1 MKKLFFLLTAFTI
14 VLSCSSDET
23 STPVTPPPAPV
34 AKYTITLSAG
44 EGGTVSTTGGE
55 YEAGQTVS
63 VTATPQGEYVF
74 TGWSDGITDATRT
87 ITISSN
93 STLTANFEKRKY
105 PLTIN
110 FEGEGEVLEE
120 IVNAGRTTEYDS
132 GTTVKLT
139 AQAAAEWVFVGWTG
153 DVESTEESVQIV
165 IGEPKEVTATFEKK
179 KYPLTVNIEGEGEV
193 LEEIVNAGRT
203 TDYDSGTIVKL
214 TAQPE
219 DEWLFTGWSGDIGDI
234 DPTENPIQLNII
246 ESKTVTATFE
256 KKKYPLT
263 VNIEGEG
270 EVLEEIVNAGRTT
283 DYDSGTTVKLTAQPE
298 DEWLF
303 TGWSGDIGE
312 VEPAENPIQLSII
325 ESKTVTATFE
335 KKKYPLTVNIE
346 GEGEVLE
353 EIVNAGRT
361 TDYDSGTIVKLTAQ
375 PEDEWLFT
383 GWSGDIGDIDPT
395 ENPIQLNIIESKTVT
410 ATFEK
415 KKYPLTVNI
424 EGEGEVL
431 EEIVNAGRTTDYDS
445 GTIVKLTAQPEDEW
459 LFTGWSGDIGD
470 IDPTENPIQLNIIES
485 KTVTATFEKKK
496 YPLTVNIEGEGEV
509 LEEIVNA
516 GRTTDYDSGTT
527 VKLTA
532 QPEDEWLFTGWSGD
546 IGDIDPTE
554 NPIQLNI
561 IESKTVTATFEKKKY
576 PLTVNIEGEGEVLE
590 EIVNAG
596 RTTDYNSGTTVKL
609 TALPAEGWE
618 FIEWQGDLTGTD
630 NSTQITIDKA
640 KTVKAIF
647 ILSPLSLNN
656 SIVEY
661 EEIHP
666 FLAEPVLNSKLQIN
680 VIVLNYIPS
689 KDNGYTVDQNT
700 FPFRDDSGNYDPK
713 LKVKDFKK
721 WILGETIRVKK
732 GIEEGSRFRGY
743 KTNND
748 PYIGIKV
755 IKYINIYKIPKTER
769 SLSQESFAVDSTEAY
784 YPDYHKLFED
794 LKIKELVENENVK
807 EIWFNRKSLAV
818 PESNMSSPTSGD
830 ISNLYYGQGYQF
842 NNDYENTD
850 LPIYDRTYV
859 VYSHWLHNSYDFT
872 LHVRGHQIER
882 QMSYFED
889 GNFLWGKFKGFNI
902 GENGRERGCGTVHYP
917 VNATSDYQYNN
928 SSSVLSD
935 IENWL
940 PDNSGEQTLINS
952 DSWKRD
958 ITISTSMPIWNDYK
972 SETNRSIIGNDP
984 QGGWMIYWF
993 QSIPGENNNIP
1004 YSIDGRNCKL
1014 TNWWDLFYNWDN
1026 SINQNKTLWTN
1037 ESSEES
1043 NIYID
1048 KNGVTI
1054 KAEPW
1059 AKVGDKGI
1067 IDGVEYTIVDE
1078 GILRRMI
1085 ANGQDVTKVVTSK
1098 ITNFER
1104 LFSNKTEFNQS
1115 IGNWDV
1121 SNVTNMYDTF
1131 YGTNFNQDISNWD
1144 VSNVRLMQGT
1154 FAKSQFN
1161 QPIGNWD
1168 ISNVNNMRY
1177 MFWDASTFNQDLSNW
1192 CVTNFTSVPLDFDT
1206 GATAWTLPKPIWGTC
1221 PE

>member
-1 MKKLFFLLTAFTI
+1 MRKLLFILSIFAI

-23 STPVTPPPAPV
+23 STPVTPPAPIV
-34 AKYTITLSAG
+34 KYTITLSAG

-74 TGWSDGITDATRT
+74 TSWSDGNTNATRT

-93 STLTANFEKRKY
+93 STLTAN
-105 PLTIN
+105 
-110 FEGEGEVLEE
+110 
-120 IVNAGRTTEYDS
+120 
-132 GTTVKLT
+132 
-139 AQAAAEWVFVGWTG
+139 
-153 DVESTEESVQIV
+153 
-165 IGEPKEVTATFEKK
+165 
-179 KYPLTVNIEGEGEV
+179 
-193 LEEIVNAGRT
+193 
-203 TDYDSGTIVKL
+203 
-214 TAQPE
+214 
-219 DEWLFTGWSGDIGDI
+219 
-234 DPTENPIQLNII
+234 
-246 ESKTVTATFE
+246 
-256 KKKYPLT
+256 
-263 VNIEGEG
+263 
-270 EVLEEIVNAGRTT
+270 
-283 DYDSGTTVKLTAQPE
+283 
-298 DEWLF
+298 
-303 TGWSGDIGE
+303 
-312 VEPAENPIQLSII
+312 
-325 ESKTVTATFE
+325 
-335 KKKYPLTVNIE
+335 
-346 GEGEVLE
+346 
-353 EIVNAGRT
+353 
-361 TDYDSGTIVKLTAQ
+361 
-375 PEDEWLFT
+375 
-383 GWSGDIGDIDPT
+383 
-395 ENPIQLNIIESKTVT
+395 
-410 ATFEK
+410 
-415 KKYPLTVNI
+415 
-424 EGEGEVL
+424 
-431 EEIVNAGRTTDYDS
+431 
-445 GTIVKLTAQPEDEW
+445 
-459 LFTGWSGDIGD
+459 
-470 IDPTENPIQLNIIES
+470 
-485 KTVTATFEKKK
+485 FEKKK

-546 IGDIDPTE
+546 IGDIDTTE

-576 PLTVNIEGEGEVLE
+576 PLTVNIEGEGIVEEVV
-590 EIVNAG
+590 IAQG
-596 RTTDYNSGTTVKL
+596 KTTDYSSGSVLEL
-609 TALPAEGWE
+609 TAKPSDGWS
-618 FIEWQGDLTGTD
+618 FVEWQGDLTGTD
-630 NSTQITIDKA
+630 NPKQITIDKA

-656 SIVEY
+656 STVEY

-666 FLAEPVLNSKLQIN
+666 FLTEPVLNSKRQIN

-732 GIEEGSRFRGY
+732 GIEEGSIFRGY

-769 SLSQESFAVDSTEAY
+769 SLSQERFALDSTEAY

-807 EIWFNRKSLAV
+807 EIWFNRKSLSV

-830 ISNLYYGQGYQF
+830 ISNLYYEQGYQF

-917 VNATSDYQYNN
+917 VNATSGYQYNN

-993 QSIPGENNNIP
+993 QSIPGDILIPFNKDGEN
-1004 YSIDGRNCKL
+1004 YK
-1014 TNWWDLFYNWDN
+1014 
-1026 SINQNKTLWTN
+1026 
-1037 ESSEES
+1037 
-1043 NIYID
+1043 
-1048 KNGVTI
+1048 
-1054 KAEPW
+1054 
-1059 AKVGDKGI
+1059 
-1067 IDGVEYTIVDE
+1067 
-1078 GILRRMI
+1078 
-1085 ANGQDVTKVVTSK
+1085 
-1098 ITNFER
+1098 
-1104 LFSNKTEFNQS
+1104 
-1115 IGNWDV
+1115 
-1121 SNVTNMYDTF
+1121 
-1131 YGTNFNQDISNWD
+1131 
-1144 VSNVRLMQGT
+1144 
-1154 FAKSQFN
+1154 
-1161 QPIGNWD
+1161 
-1168 ISNVNNMRY
+1168 
-1177 MFWDASTFNQDLSNW
+1177 LSNW
-1192 CVTNFTSVPLDFDT
+1192 WNLFYDWDD
-1206 GATAWTLPKPIWGTC
+1206 AIKENRKQW
-1221 PE
+1221 E

>member
-1 MKKLFFLLTAFTI
+1 MKKLLSLLIAFAL

-23 STPVTPPPAPV
+23 STPVTPPAPIV
-34 AKYTITLSAG
+34 KYTITLSAG

-55 YEAGQTVS
+55 YEVGQTVS
-63 VTATPQGEYVF
+63 VTATPQGEYLF
-74 TGWSDGITDATRT
+74 KDWSDGNTDATRT

-153 DVESTEESVQIV
+153 AIESTEESVQIV

-193 LEEIVNAGRT
+193 IEEIIEADRT
-203 TDYDSGTIVKL
+203 TDYDSGTTVKL
-214 TAQPE
+214 TAQPA
-219 DEWLFTGWSGDIGDI
+219 DEWLFTGWTGDIGDI
-234 DPTENPIQLNII
+234 DPTENPIQLTII

-263 VNIEGEG
+263 VNIVGEG
-270 EVLEEIVNAGRTT
+270 EVLEEIVNTGRTT
-283 DYDSGTTVKLTAQPE
+283 DYD
-298 DEWLF
+298 
-303 TGWSGDIGE
+303 
-312 VEPAENPIQLSII
+312 
-325 ESKTVTATFE
+325 
-335 KKKYPLTVNIE
+335 
-346 GEGEVLE
+346 
-353 EIVNAGRT
+353 
-361 TDYDSGTIVKLTAQ
+361 
-375 PEDEWLFT
+375 
-383 GWSGDIGDIDPT
+383 
-395 ENPIQLNIIESKTVT
+395 
-410 ATFEK
+410 
-415 KKYPLTVNI
+415 
-424 EGEGEVL
+424 
-431 EEIVNAGRTTDYDS
+431 
-445 GTIVKLTAQPEDEW
+445 
-459 LFTGWSGDIGD
+459 
-470 IDPTENPIQLNIIES
+470 
-485 KTVTATFEKKK
+485 
-496 YPLTVNIEGEGEV
+496 
-509 LEEIVNA
+509 
-516 GRTTDYDSGTT
+516 
-527 VKLTA
+527 
-532 QPEDEWLFTGWSGD
+532 
-546 IGDIDPTE
+546 
-554 NPIQLNI
+554 
-561 IESKTVTATFEKKKY
+561 
-576 PLTVNIEGEGEVLE
+576 
-590 EIVNAG
+590 
-596 RTTDYNSGTTVKL
+596 SGTTVKL

-666 FLAEPVLNSKLQIN
+666 FLAEPILNSKRQIN

-755 IKYINIYKIPKTER
+755 IKYINIYKIPKRVR
-769 SLSQESFAVDSTEAY
+769 SLSQERFAIDSTEAY

-807 EIWFNRKSLAV
+807 EIWFNRKSLSV

-830 ISNLYYGQGYQF
+830 ISNLYYEQGYQF

-850 LPIYDRTYV
+850 LPIYDKTYV
-859 VYSHWLHNSYDFT
+859 VYSHWLHNSYDYT

-889 GNFLWGKFKGFNI
+889 GNFLWGKFKGFNV

-917 VNATSDYQYNN
+917 VNATSAYQYNN
-928 SSSVLSD
+928 SSYVQSD

-940 PDNSGEQTLINS
+940 PDNSGEQTLINN

-958 ITISTSMPIWNDYK
+958 IYISTSMPIWNDYK

-993 QSIPGENNNIP
+993 QSIPGDILIPFNKDGEN
-1004 YSIDGRNCKL
+1004 
-1014 TNWWDLFYNWDN
+1014 
-1026 SINQNKTLWTN
+1026 
-1037 ESSEES
+1037 
-1043 NIYID
+1043 
-1048 KNGVTI
+1048 
-1054 KAEPW
+1054 
-1059 AKVGDKGI
+1059 
-1067 IDGVEYTIVDE
+1067 YT
-1078 GILRRMI
+1078 
-1085 ANGQDVTKVVTSK
+1085 
-1098 ITNFER
+1098 
-1104 LFSNKTEFNQS
+1104 
-1115 IGNWDV
+1115 
-1121 SNVTNMYDTF
+1121 
-1131 YGTNFNQDISNWD
+1131 
-1144 VSNVRLMQGT
+1144 
-1154 FAKSQFN
+1154 
-1161 QPIGNWD
+1161 
-1168 ISNVNNMRY
+1168 
-1177 MFWDASTFNQDLSNW
+1177 LSNW
-1192 CVTNFTSVPLDFDT
+1192 WNLFYDWDD
-1206 GATAWTLPKPIWGTC
+1206 AIKENRKQW
-1221 PE
+1221 E